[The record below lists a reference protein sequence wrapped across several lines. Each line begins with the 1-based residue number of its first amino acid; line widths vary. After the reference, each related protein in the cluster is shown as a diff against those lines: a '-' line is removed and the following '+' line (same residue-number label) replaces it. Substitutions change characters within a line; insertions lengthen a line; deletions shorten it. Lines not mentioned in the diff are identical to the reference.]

1 MFKIIG
7 RILVI
12 LLVSG
17 LIAGGLYLI
26 VQRNPSALGTGDRQ
40 AGFEGGLRRNFEQ
53 RNNGSALPL
62 TSTGNNSRSARF
74 REGDHDFEGGLSMG
88 RGFLGITRNLIVFS
102 IIILLVVG
110 LQKLFSRASRRRTV
124 RAG

>member
-26 VQRNPSALGTGDRQ
+26 VQHNPSALGIGNRQ
-40 AGFEGGLRRNFEQ
+40 AGFEGSLRRNF
-53 RNNGSALPL
+53 
-62 TSTGNNSRSARF
+62 
-74 REGDHDFEGGLSMG
+74 
-88 RGFLGITRNLIVFS
+88 
-102 IIILLVVG
+102 
-110 LQKLFSRASRRRTV
+110 RAN
-124 RAG
+124 